1 MNEKSTRNTYLKTC
15 TLDCFDWRSC
25 RRRPSSCPWWCWL
38 HQRWQPSH
46 YLSESS
52 RGHHSELPDK
62 VTFGA
67 FFFTIDGSLIYRTW
81 VLIIFIS
88 HHSFIVLSWFHFF
101 HSSPYSNILS
111 FFFPFPSNLLFF
123 YLFSA
128 FLFFSSVQT
137 FCFNSFIFLTSPF
150 CL

>member
-1 MNEKSTRNTYLKTC
+1 MIDDLVEDDLPPVHGGVGCIKDGNLPIIFLNPAEGIIQSCLIKSHLER
-15 TLDCFDWRSC
+15 
-25 RRRPSSCPWWCWL
+25 
-38 HQRWQPSH
+38 
-46 YLSESS
+46 
-52 RGHHSELPDK
+52 
-62 VTFGA
+62 

-101 HSSPYSNILS
+101 HSSPYSNIPS